1 MTCPPPLAEVFL
13 YSVLSILFAQATPQS
28 AAPASQFQRLHLK
41 QDQLGCYMSNSENP
55 IYPKKARLA
64 HTEGVIKLIL
74 VIADNVS
81 IAGVQSVSGDPLL
94 VDSAIR
100 AVRQWR
106 FQAILVN
113 GRPVEAEV
121 PLSFTFTI
129 QDPPKPAYLHLVNK
143 KVIRADEVR
152 EFSDRIEYTV
162 GRRTHHV
169 SPDSVTAIDA
179 CPRFSFAV
187 QPKAAECV
195 PAGGPF
201 FIVRAIPLLPAEKSS
216 PSEP

>member
-1 MTCPPPLAEVFL
+1 MTFPAPIAQVFV
-13 YSVLSILFAQATPQS
+13 YSVLSILFAQAPPQS
-28 AAPASQFQRLHLK
+28 VAPASQFSRLHLR
-41 QDQLGCYMSNSENP
+41 QDQLVCYILNSENP
-55 IYPKKARLA
+55 IYPKEARLA
-64 HTEGVIKLIL
+64 HIEGVTKLIL
-74 VIADNVS
+74 VIADNGS

-94 VDSAIR
+94 IDSAIR

-106 FQAILVN
+106 FQPILLN

-129 QDPPKPAYLHLVNK
+129 QDPPKPAYLHLANK

-162 GRRTHHV
+162 GRRTHHL

-179 CPRFSFAV
+179 CPRFSIAAP
-187 QPKAAECV
+187 PKAAECV
-195 PAGGPF
+195 PAGGPS
-201 FIVRAIPLLPAEKSS
+201 FIVRAIPLLSAEKSLH
-216 PSEP
+216 